1 MLFSIHCMDRA
12 GKLQTRLDH
21 YDAHRAHLNSTNTAI
36 VLAGPITADDG
47 ETPIGSVFVI
57 DAANPEEAQ
66 AFNRADPFYK
76 LGVWTRDSIQ
86 IHPLIKRRGWLEG
99 Y

>member
-12 GKLQTRLDH
+12 GQLQARLDN
-21 YDAHRAHLNSTNTAI
+21 YDVHRAHLNNTTTVI

-57 DAANPEEAQ
+57 DAADREEAE
-66 AFNRADPFYK
+66 AFNRTDPFFN
-76 LGVWTRDSIQ
+76 LGVWARDSIH
-86 IHPLIKRRGWLEG
+86 IHPLIKRRGWLAG

>member
-1 MLFSIHCMDRA
+1 MLFSIHCMDHA
-12 GKLQTRLDH
+12 GQLQTRLDN
-21 YDAHRAHLNSTNTAI
+21 YDAHRAHLNNTNTTI

-47 ETPIGSVFVI
+47 ETPIGSVFVV
-57 DAANPEEAQ
+57 DAAGREEAQ
-66 AFNRADPFYK
+66 AFNRADPFFK
-76 LGVWTRDSIQ
+76 LGIWASDSIH

>member
-1 MLFSIHCMDRA
+1 MLFSIHCMD
-12 GKLQTRLDH
+12 GEGQLQTRLDN
-21 YDAHRAHLNSTNTAI
+21 YDAHRAHLNSTTTVI

-57 DAANPEEAQ
+57 DADDRGEAE
-66 AFNRADPFYK
+66 AFNRADPFFK
-76 LGVWTRDSIQ
+76 LGVWTPDSIH
-86 IHPLIKRRGWLEG
+86 IHPLNKRRGWLEG